1 MKITHVIYIHSA
13 FLTFVVVV
21 ILFSSVVWAN
31 DTWSDPMEE
40 SMLNKYIM
48 GRVFVEQYPQQETA
62 RCHSCLEQSVIEF
75 DTQTRTALYSHP
87 GGEEGYTSIYKY
99 EDHTIRLNG
108 LLLHI
113 KLQEDR
119 VALET
124 ESGVVFLSN

>member
-1 MKITHVIYIHSA
+1 MKITHTIYIHSA
-13 FLTFVVVV
+13 FLTFIVVVM
-21 ILFSSVVWAN
+21 LFSSVVWAN

-48 GRVFVEQYPQQETA
+48 GRVFVEQYPQQETM
-62 RCHSCLEQSVIEF
+62 RCQQSVIEF

>member
-1 MKITHVIYIHSA
+1 MKITHTIYIHSV
-13 FLTFVVVV
+13 FLTFIVVVM
-21 ILFSSVVWAN
+21 LFSSVVWAN

-48 GRVFVEQYPQQETA
+48 GRVFVEQYPQQETM

>member
-1 MKITHVIYIHSA
+1 
-13 FLTFVVVV
+13 
-21 ILFSSVVWAN
+21 
-31 DTWSDPMEE
+31 
-40 SMLNKYIM
+40 MLNKYIM
-48 GRVFVEQYPQQETA
+48 GRVFVEQYPQQETM

-108 LLLHI
+108 LLLRI

>member
-1 MKITHVIYIHSA
+1 MKITHAIYIHSA

-62 RCHSCLEQSVIEF
+62 RCHSCLELSVIEF

>member
-1 MKITHVIYIHSA
+1 MKITHTIYIHSA
-13 FLTFVVVV
+13 FLTFIVVVL
-21 ILFSSVVWAN
+21 LFSSMVWAN

-48 GRVFVEQYPQQETA
+48 GRVFVEQDPQQETM